1 MYGGGGMSARVPE
14 PCGSSRGRDA
24 CLARDL
30 YESGHTI
37 HYVAAMFGRSYG
49 WTYDLLLDAGTVL
62 RSQGAR
68 RRQTT

>member
-1 MYGGGGMSARVPE
+1 MSARVSE
-14 PCGSSRGRDA
+14 PCDCTRLRDA

-37 HYVAAMFGRSYG
+37 HYVAAFLGRSYG
-49 WTYDLLLDAGTVL
+49 WTRDLLIDAGTQM

-68 RRQTT
+68 RPRQTT